1 MKGLII
7 YKSNYGSTKQ
17 YAEWIGEETGFALRE
32 AGKVK
37 TADIRNSDTVIIGCP
52 VFANKPLLAKWI
64 RKKWNLL
71 KDKKLA
77 LYTTSGAKADDPALR
92 YGFTASFDPEMV
104 KTMEYFPQGGKMVF
118 SELSGMHRFFMSL
131 GQKMQKDPEVRKAM
145 VTDKDLIDRSG
156 LEKLLAYVK

>member
-17 YAEWIGEETGFALRE
+17 YAEWIGEDTGFVLRE

-37 TADIRNSDTVIIGCP
+37 AADIRNSDTVIIGCP

-64 RKKWNLL
+64 RRKWNLL

-77 LYTTSGAKADDPALR
+77 LYTTSGAKADDPALQDG
-92 YGFTASFDPEMV
+92 YMASFDPEIV
-104 KTMEYFPQGGKMVF
+104 KSMEYFPQGGKMVF
-118 SELSGMHRFFMSL
+118 SELSGMHRFFMNL
-131 GQKMQKDPEVRKAM
+131 GQKMEKDPEVRKAM
-145 VTDKDLIDRSG
+145 ASDKDHVDRSG
-156 LEKLLAYVK
+156 LKKLLAYVR